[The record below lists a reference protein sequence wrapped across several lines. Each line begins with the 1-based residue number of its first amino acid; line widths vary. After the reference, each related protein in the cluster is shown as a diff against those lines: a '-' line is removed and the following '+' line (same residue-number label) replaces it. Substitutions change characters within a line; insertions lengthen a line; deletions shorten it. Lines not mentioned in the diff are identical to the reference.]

1 MHWDYIDLSFLPD
14 EKDVVQTLTLWLILD
29 ILIVMDN
36 LGLFNLVCIMV
47 IVKTYAVFAFVYL
60 FTNIEKWQPIMP

>member
-1 MHWDYIDLSFLPD
+1 MDLSFLPD
-14 EKDVVQTLTLWLILD
+14 EKYVVQALTLWLILD

-47 IVKTYAVFAFVYL
+47 IVKTYEVFAFVYL
-60 FTNIEKWQPIMP
+60 FTNIEMWQPIMP

>member
-1 MHWDYIDLSFLPD
+1 MDLSFLPD
-14 EKDVVQTLTLWLILD
+14 EKDVVQALTLWLILD

-47 IVKTYAVFAFVYL
+47 IVKTYKVFAFVYL
-60 FTNIEKWQPIMP
+60 FTNSEMWQPIMP

>member
-1 MHWDYIDLSFLPD
+1 
-14 EKDVVQTLTLWLILD
+14 
-29 ILIVMDN
+29 MDN

-60 FTNIEKWQPIMP
+60 FTNIEMWQPIMP